1 MEGKNVFIIEIN
13 AIKVTN
19 FYKVMLKF
27 KKKRDFGLIEALLI
41 IRDIREETSY
51 EKSSPKERINKKA
64 KKKPKG

>member
-41 IRDIREETSY
+41 IREIREETSY
-51 EKSSPKERINKKA
+51 EKSSPK
-64 KKKPKG
+64 